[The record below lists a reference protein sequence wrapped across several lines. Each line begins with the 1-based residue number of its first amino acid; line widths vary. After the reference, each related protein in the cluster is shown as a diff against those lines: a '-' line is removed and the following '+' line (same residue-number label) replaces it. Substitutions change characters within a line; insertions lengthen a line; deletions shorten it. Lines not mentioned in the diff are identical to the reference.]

1 MGIIDSIKKDAAQNG
16 TKIQSSEAQHLES
29 ILDQMFY
36 TEHKPKEELEFLR
49 QVMTRGLESAERKG
63 LHASNMIVA
72 EKKFCLR
79 QQVTSLYFKQL
90 QGEQLPTSLLRIFE
104 EGNAIHEK
112 WQRLLV
118 RAGYA
123 KPEWLDRTQWDDD
136 YQLSFSPD
144 IICSIPG
151 VDYGNFMVGEVKSV
165 NSFQYKKMERHPSA
179 WKQLQLYMYLL
190 KKQEAGF
197 HRVKVSEVAN
207 YRKGFVL
214 CEDKNTQDFKV
225 EVYDFQ
231 PELVK
236 PYVERLERVKESAQ
250 RFKETKKPPKRHEM
264 CDSPECKMASTCPMR
279 DACWNIGEGR
289 VRL

>member
-1 MGIIDSIKKDAAQNG
+1 MGIIDSIKRDAAQNG
-16 TKIQSSEAQHLES
+16 TKIQSSEAQKLEKL
-29 ILDQMFY
+29 LDAMFY
-36 TEHKPKEELEFLR
+36 TDHKPEEELAFLG

-63 LHASNMIVA
+63 LHASNMIVT

-90 QGEQLPTSLLRIFE
+90 QGEQLPASLLRIFE

-112 WQRLLV
+112 WQRLLI
-118 RAGYA
+118 RAGYSDY
-123 KPEWLDRTQWDDD
+123 EWLDRTQWDEG

-144 IICSIPG
+144 VICYIPEMDSG
-151 VDYGNFMVGEVKSV
+151 LMVGEIKSV

-179 WKQLQLYMYLL
+179 WKQLQMYLYL
-190 KKQEAGF
+190 LRKHE
-197 HRVKVSEVAN
+197 SEERRIPMDMVEN

-225 EVYDFQ
+225 EVYDYDRA
-231 PELVK
+231 LVE
-236 PYVERLERVKESAQ
+236 PYIQRLEMVKTGAREFV
-250 RFKETKKPPKRHEM
+250 RTKRPPARHKLCE
-264 CDSPECKMASTCPMR
+264 SPECKMAAACPMR

-289 VRL
+289 VKL